1 MEVKKFLALIFLIA
15 SFVILSACSVS
26 DDKFN
31 NTEVQNKIV
40 STANVIENESEVL
53 EETDF
58 YKITYA
64 DSMYQYYLFDE
75 NHNVVKSDG
84 PLKLKPDIIVID
96 EHLVRFT
103 TQSGTGIGTQWGY
116 YYDGKKDVFS
126 RVFNSIF
133 DQHRELVA
141 YRSNG
146 GVIVRDIFDKTK
158 FYQEISSFKEPFA
171 ETVDP
176 IVKAEFSEDGK
187 SIEITYLSGDD
198 YKEVTEY
205 AEIKN

>member
-26 DDKFN
+26 DDKLN

-116 YYDGKKDVFS
+116 YYDVKKDVFS

-176 IVKAEFSEDGK
+176 IEKAEFSEDGK